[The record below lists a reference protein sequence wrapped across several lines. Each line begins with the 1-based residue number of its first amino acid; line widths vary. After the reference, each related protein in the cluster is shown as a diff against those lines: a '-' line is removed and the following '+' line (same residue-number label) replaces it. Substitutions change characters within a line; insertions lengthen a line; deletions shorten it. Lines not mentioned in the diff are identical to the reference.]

1 MAQLLITTP
10 SPRRNYHASGDLQ
23 VLTAVGKPVPALLV
37 LAEDFSLGFLVAV
50 HWPRGKINMTVIALL
65 AHLLILIFFYIL
77 QTMGIG

>member
-1 MAQLLITTP
+1 M
-10 SPRRNYHASGDLQ
+10 
-23 VLTAVGKPVPALLV
+23 GKPVPALLV

-77 QTMGIG
+77 QTMRIG